1 MLELDHVVIA
11 AADLEAAAVVL
22 EERYGLPSLEGG
34 RHPGWGTANRIVPL
48 GSAYL
53 ELVAVVDDEEAAGN
67 GFGRWVAAARPDPLR
82 PLGWAVRTHDLD
94 AVARRLDL
102 DVIPGSRTRAG
113 GEIVRWRLAGADRAA
128 VHPEL
133 PFFIEWAP
141 GTALPGSAAVT
152 HVHLTRLRVAG
163 DAERLSAWLGPNDLP
178 VEIVAGPPRIAG
190 LDLSGGER
198 QRLRRIELA

>member
-11 AADLEAAAVVL
+11 AADLEAAAVAL

-34 RHPGWGTANRIVPL
+34 RHPGWGTSNRIVPL

-53 ELVAVVDDEEAAGN
+53 ELVTVVDEQEAAAS
-67 GFGRWVAAARPDPLR
+67 GFGRWVAAARPDPLQ
-82 PLGWAVRTHDLD
+82 PLGWAVRTDDLD

-102 DVIPGSRTRAG
+102 DVVPGSRMRADG
-113 GEIVRWRLAGADRAA
+113 VIVRWCLAGADHAA

-141 GTALPGSAAVT
+141 GTSLPGSAVT
-152 HVHLTRLRVAG
+152 DVRIASLRVAG
-163 DAERLSAWLGPNDLP
+163 DAGRLSAWLGPHDLP
-178 VEIVAGPPRIAG
+178 LEIVAGPPGIAG

-198 QRLRRIELA
+198 QRSRRIQLA